1 MYLLY
6 LSQDYVVKET
16 IYLGVGQD
24 PNILYQNALNPE
36 MTDKNNKYVV
46 EKWLARVQNDISEKQ
61 RREMDHAFMYA
72 PFIAGSY
79 SIKGMTLH
87 MKKVFE
93 F

>member
-16 IYLGVGQD
+16 FFLGVGED
-24 PNILYQNALNPE
+24 PIKLYQNALNPE
-36 MTDKNNKYVV
+36 MVDKNNKYVV
-46 EKWLARVQNDISEKQ
+46 EKWVSRLENDISVKQ
-61 RREMDHAFMYA
+61 RREMDYTFMYA

-93 F
+93 Y

>member
-1 MYLLY
+1 MYILY
-6 LSQDYVVKET
+6 LSQDNQLDKTVF
-16 IYLGVGQD
+16 LGAGDD
-24 PNILYQNALNPE
+24 PATLYQNALNPE

-46 EKWLARVQNDISEKQ
+46 EKWLARVKNDISEKQ

-79 SIKGMTLH
+79 SIKGMTLY

>member
-6 LSQDYVVKET
+6 LSQSYSLDP
-16 IYLGVGQD
+16 ILLGVGQN
-24 PNILYQNALNPE
+24 PITLYQNALNPE
-36 MTDKNNKYVV
+36 MTDKNNKYFV

-72 PFIAGSY
+72 PFISGSY
-79 SIKGMTLH
+79 SIKGMTLY